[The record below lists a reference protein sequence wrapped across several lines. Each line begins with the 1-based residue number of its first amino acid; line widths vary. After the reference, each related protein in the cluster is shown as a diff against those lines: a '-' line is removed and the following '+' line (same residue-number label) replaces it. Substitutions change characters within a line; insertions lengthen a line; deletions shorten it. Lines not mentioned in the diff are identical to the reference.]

1 MRYRKRNV
9 EISGRADVIKNI
21 HSCTSEDIDE
31 NIKRR
36 CPSGA
41 LHRGMLVYLRHLL
54 IDLNS
59 LFVKESM
66 KKLKSND
73 LTCLIF

>member
-41 LHRGMLVYLRHLL
+41 LHRGMLVYLRHCMPHP
-54 IDLNS
+54 IVNRFKS
-59 LFVKESM
+59 IICQGEYEKA
-66 KKLKSND
+66 KKQ
-73 LTCLIF
+73 